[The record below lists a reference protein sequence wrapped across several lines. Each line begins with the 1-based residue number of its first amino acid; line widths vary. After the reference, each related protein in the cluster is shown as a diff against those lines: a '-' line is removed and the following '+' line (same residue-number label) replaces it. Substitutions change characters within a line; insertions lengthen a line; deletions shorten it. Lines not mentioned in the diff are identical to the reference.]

1 MFIPRKV
8 QRLGASS
15 LIVTIPKEW
24 AKRNNVDVGDIVSL
38 VDIGDRL
45 IILPTNSTRSIVVHF
60 DGRHKRI
67 VKHVSRLILCGFIF
81 GQDKVVISSPRQG
94 TVKEI
99 IERLQ
104 NLMTLLP
111 YIYITGRDRKVT
123 IDLESP
129 VEDPWQALKTLGRH
143 LIGYSETVLKA
154 VESGENVP
162 KSTLESVRVEM
173 FRSGYRLLRAVTVNT
188 ARGGIESIMSL
199 YFFLYAA
206 MLSAA
211 MDEMY
216 DVGLEVLVLKDKLT
230 EEEKDRIKFLVEMLE
245 VALATLS
252 ANIDPNSVK
261 KVEEAYWKIKSI
273 LDLKDNLSAIVDGS
287 TPAYSYLVSRI
298 INVARTLELASN
310 IMVCHMITQKYST
323 LDHVDGTSEEE

>member
-45 IILPTNSTRSIVVHF
+45 IILPTNSTRNIIVHF

-67 VKHVSRLILCGFIF
+67 VKHVSRLVLCGFIF

-111 YIYITGRDRKVT
+111 YIYITGKDKRVT

-129 VEDPWQALKTLGRH
+129 VEDPWQALKNLGKH
-143 LIGYSETVLKA
+143 LVGFSETILKQLTGN
-154 VESGENVP
+154 ESHIP
-162 KSTLESVRVEM
+162 QTSLESIRVDM
-173 FRSGYRLLRAVTVNT
+173 FRSGYRLLRSVTINT

-199 YFFLYAA
+199 YFFLYAS
-206 MLSAA
+206 MLATA

-216 DVGLEVLVLKDKLT
+216 DVGVEILALKGRLT
-230 EEEKDRIKFLVEMLE
+230 DDERDRIKFLVEMLE

-273 LDLKDNLSAIVDGS
+273 LDLKENLSAIVDGS
-287 TPAYSYLVSRI
+287 TSAYAYLVSRI

-323 LDHVDGTSEEE
+323 LDHANGEQH